1 LLRIG
6 DACHALETRAD
17 SAVDG
22 REEQANSAER
32 ELGIDFADEAFDG
45 LIRHRV
51 ITAVFPEAK
60 PGDSGR
66 QFWDFA
72 NWVAL

>member
-1 LLRIG
+1 MLSRRGRILRWMGAKNRPI
-6 DACHALETRAD
+6 LFSE
-17 SAVDG
+17 
-22 REEQANSAER
+22 AER